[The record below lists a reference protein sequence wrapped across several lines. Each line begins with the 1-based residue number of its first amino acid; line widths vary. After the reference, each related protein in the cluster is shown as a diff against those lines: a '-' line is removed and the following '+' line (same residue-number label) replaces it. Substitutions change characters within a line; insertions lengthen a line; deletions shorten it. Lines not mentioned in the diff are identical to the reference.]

1 MYWKHLNSSQKTSPL
16 VTNEMRYM
24 MIYYNQLII
33 KVLDPIANA
42 EVCPFCGCKEVV
54 IEECAVI
61 SSSSWYRAKCCY
73 CEAHGGIGHE
83 PEDAIKNW
91 NNREGGC

>member
-1 MYWKHLNSSQKTSPL
+1 MCWKRLNSSQMTFPL
-16 VTNEMRYM
+16 VTNEMRCM
-24 MIYYNQLII
+24 MIYYNQLTI
-33 KVLDPIANA
+33 KVSYPVVDVA
-42 EVCPFCGCKEVV
+42 VCPFCGGKKVV

-73 CEAHGGIGHE
+73 CEAHGGIAHE
-83 PEDAIKNW
+83 PENAIKNW